1 MRSDTVK
8 KGLARAGSRGLL
20 HACGVKKED
29 LGKPFIGIANSYT
42 DVVAGHIDL
51 RKISARVKEAII
63 AAGGVP
69 FEFNTIAI
77 CDGIAMGH
85 LGMRYSLPSREL
97 IADSVE
103 SMVQAHCFDGMV
115 CISNC
120 DKITPGMAIAA
131 VRLDIPTIFVTGGPM
146 LAGRKDGKKT
156 GDLITIFE
164 GVGKVQSGQMKESEL
179 RVLEDS
185 CCPSAGSCSGMFTAN
200 SMNCLLEAIGLALPG
215 NGTIPAVDPRRMD
228 LAAEAG
234 KRILSLVAEQ
244 VTPRQLVTRQS
255 LDNAFVLDM
264 AMGGST
270 NTVLHGIAIAQEAG
284 VDYPLTRLNELSAKT
299 PCICKVS
306 PSKNDVH
313 IEDVDRAGGISAILR
328 EVSRREG
335 LIAGSSPT
343 VTGKTLSENIK
354 DASIVDANIIHP
366 LEKAFSEDGGL
377 AVLYGNLAPEGAV
390 IKSAGVDPEC
400 FVFEGEAVCFDSQDD
415 CIAALERCDVK
426 PGQVVVIRYEGPK
439 GGPGMPEMLTPTS
452 MIKGQGLGKQVA
464 LITDGR
470 FSGGTAGT
478 CLGHISPEA
487 TEGGPIALV
496 KNGDRI
502 RIDIPARRVD
512 LLVSDQEL
520 GTRRAGWTAPAAKIQ
535 RGWLGRYCRM
545 VTSASRGAVLA
556 LPEDV
561 VARS

>member
-1 MRSDTVK
+1 MRSDIVK

-20 HACGVKKED
+20 RACGVKRED
-29 LGKPFIGIANSYT
+29 FDKPFIGIANSYT
-42 DVVAGHIDL
+42 DVVPGHRHL
-51 RKISARVKEAII
+51 RKLSERVKQAII
-63 AAGGVP
+63 DAGGVP

-85 LGMRYSLPSREL
+85 IGMRYSLPSREL

-103 SMVQAHCFDGMV
+103 SMVQAHGFDGMV

-120 DKITPGMAIAA
+120 DKITPGMAIAS

-146 LAGRKDGKKT
+146 KAGRHEGKKT

-164 GVGKVQSGQMKESEL
+164 GVGKVQSGQMKEPEL
-179 RVLEDS
+179 KVLEES
-185 CCPSAGSCSGMFTAN
+185 CCPGEGSCAGMFTAN

-215 NGTIPAVDPRRMD
+215 NGTIPAVDPRRLE
-228 LAAEAG
+228 LADEAG
-234 KRILSLVAEQ
+234 RRIVALVSEQ
-244 VTPRQLVTRQS
+244 LTPRKLVNQSS

-270 NTVLHGIAIAQEAG
+270 NTVLHGFAIAQEAG
-284 VDYPLTRLNELSAKT
+284 VDYPLARLNELSART

-328 EVSRREG
+328 EVSRRSG
-335 LIAGSSPT
+335 LVDTSAPT
-343 VTGKTLSENIK
+343 VTGKTLGENIAKAEIK
-354 DASIVDANIIHP
+354 DADIIHP
-366 LEKAFSEDGGL
+366 LEKAFTEDGGL
-377 AVLYGNLAPEGAV
+377 AVLFGNLAPEGSV

-400 FVFEGEAVCFDSQDD
+400 FVFEGEAICFDSQDD
-415 CIAALERCDVK
+415 CLAALERCEVK
-426 PGQVVVIRYEGPK
+426 PGHVVVIRYEGPK
-439 GGPGMPEMLTPTS
+439 GGPGMPEMLSPTS
-452 MIKGQGLGKQVA
+452 MIKGQGLGKRVA

-487 TEGGPIALV
+487 TEGGTIALV
-496 KNGDRI
+496 RNGDKI
-502 RIDIPARRVD
+502 RIDIPARRVEV
-512 LLVSDQEL
+512 LVSDEVLRQ
-520 GTRRAGWTAPAAKIQ
+520 RRDTWQPPAAKIQ

-556 LPEDV
+556 LPEE
-561 VARS
+561 VAARP